1 MLNAVVAEDLPGP
14 GSVFLHVDWSFKAP
28 VRPGDEITAEVE
40 VVEVREDKPLT
51 RLRTTIVN
59 QEGTVV
65 LDGTALVWT
74 EPALRALALLAAAL
88 VLSMTT
94 WFSATAVVPQLRA
107 EWDLGNTAAAWLT
120 IAVQVGFVAGA
131 LVGSALSVA
140 DVFAPRLVI
149 LVGSLGAAAA
159 NLVLVAADGPEVGIA
174 ARVATGFFLAGVYP
188 PALKLASTWFR
199 RGRGT
204 ALGIVV
210 GALTLGSAVPHLVN
224 GIGGLDWQV
233 VVWVTSALTA
243 LGGLVVFLGVPEGP
257 YSFPSARFD
266 PRQAGLVLRNRG
278 VRLASLGYF
287 GHMWELYA
295 MWAWFLVFFAAVAAD
310 GREAAYATF
319 AVIGVGA
326 AGCWVGGV
334 LGDRWGRPET
344 TAAMMA
350 VSAACALAIGLVAD
364 APSGVVLALGLV
376 WGFAVVGDSA
386 QFSTL
391 VTELAEQAYVGTAL
405 GLQMA
410 VGFALTVPTI
420 WLLPFLEDEVGWRW
434 AFAFLVPGPLLG
446 ILAMLRLRRLERLP
460 AGVP

>member
-1 MLNAVVAEDLPGP
+1 MDRA
-14 GSVFLHVDWSFKAP
+14 S
-28 VRPGDEITAEVE
+28 
-40 VVEVREDKPLT
+40 
-51 RLRTTIVN
+51 
-59 QEGTVV
+59 
-65 LDGTALVWT
+65 
-74 EPALRALALLAAAL
+74 LRALGLLAAAL

-94 WFSATAVVPQLRA
+94 WFSATAVVPQLRE

-131 LVGSALSVA
+131 LAGSALSVA
-140 DVFAPRLVI
+140 DVFPPRVVI
-149 LVGSLGAAAA
+149 LVGSMGAAVA
-159 NLVLVAADGPEVGIA
+159 NLVLIAADGPELGIA
-174 ARVATGFFLAGVYP
+174 ARLATGFFLAGVYP

-224 GIGGLDWQV
+224 GLGGLDWQL
-233 VVWVTSALTA
+233 VVWVTSVLTA
-243 LGGLVVFLGVPEGP
+243 VGGLVVFFGVPEGP
-257 YSFPSARFD
+257 YPFPTARFD
-266 PRQAGLVLRNRG
+266 PRQAGLVLRDRG

-310 GREAAYATF
+310 GRAAAYATF
-319 AVIGVGA
+319 AVIGSGA
-326 AGCWVGGV
+326 VGCWLGGV

-344 TAAMMA
+344 TVAMMA
-350 VSAACALAIGLVAD
+350 VSAGCALVIGLVSE
-364 APSGVVLALGLV
+364 APSAVVLALGLV

-420 WLLPFLEDEVGWRW
+420 WLLPFFEDEVGWRW
-434 AFAFLVPGPLLG
+434 AFAFLVPGPVLG
-446 ILAMLRLRRLERLP
+446 ILAMLRLRRLERHP
-460 AGVP
+460 VGGP

>member
-1 MLNAVVAEDLPGP
+1 
-14 GSVFLHVDWSFKAP
+14 
-28 VRPGDEITAEVE
+28 
-40 VVEVREDKPLT
+40 
-51 RLRTTIVN
+51 
-59 QEGTVV
+59 
-65 LDGTALVWT
+65 
-74 EPALRALALLAAAL
+74 
-88 VLSMTT
+88 MTT
-94 WFSATAVVPQLRA
+94 WFSATAVVPQLRD
-107 EWDLGNTAAAWLT
+107 EWGLGDTAAAWLT

-131 LVGSALSVA
+131 LVGSALTIA
-140 DVFAPRLVI
+140 DVLPPRVVI
-149 LVGSLGAAAA
+149 LVGALGAAAA
-159 NLVLVAADGPEVGIA
+159 NLALLAADGPQPAIG
-174 ARVATGFFLAGVYP
+174 ARLLTGFFLAGVYP

-210 GALTLGSAVPHLVN
+210 GALTLGSALPHLVN
-224 GIGGLDWQV
+224 GLGGLDWGI
-233 VVWVTSALTA
+233 VVWVTSVLTA
-243 LGGLVVFLGVPEGP
+243 TGGVVVYFGVREGP

-310 GREAAYATF
+310 GQAAAYATF
-319 AVIGVGA
+319 AVVGVGA
-326 AGCWVGGV
+326 VGCWAGGV

-344 TAAMMA
+344 TAAMLA
-350 VSAACALAIGLVAD
+350 VSASCALLIGL
-364 APSGVVLALGLV
+364 LAEGPEPLVFAVGLV

-420 WLLPFLEDEVGWRW
+420 WLLPFLESEVGWRW

-446 ILAMLRLRRLERLP
+446 IAAMLRLRWLQ

>member
-1 MLNAVVAEDLPGP
+1 MDRA
-14 GSVFLHVDWSFKAP
+14 S
-28 VRPGDEITAEVE
+28 
-40 VVEVREDKPLT
+40 
-51 RLRTTIVN
+51 
-59 QEGTVV
+59 
-65 LDGTALVWT
+65 
-74 EPALRALALLAAAL
+74 LRALALLAAAL

-131 LVGSALSVA
+131 LAGSALSVA
-140 DVFAPRLVI
+140 DVFPPRYVI
-149 LVGSLGAAAA
+149 LAGALGAAAA
-159 NLVLVAADGPEVGIA
+159 NLVLVTADGPEVGIA

-224 GIGGLDWQV
+224 GLGGLDWEL

-243 LGGLVVFLGVPEGP
+243 AGGVVVFFGVPEGP
-257 YSFPSARFD
+257 YTFPSARFD

-295 MWAWFLVFFAAVAAD
+295 MWAWFLVFFAAVATD
-310 GREAAYATF
+310 GKAAAYATF
-319 AVIGVGA
+319 AVIGAGA
-326 AGCWVGGV
+326 VGCWVGGV

-350 VSAACALAIGLVAD
+350 VSAACALAIGLVAEVS
-364 APSGVVLALGLV
+364 AALVLALGLV
-376 WGFAVVGDSA
+376 WGFSVVADSA

-405 GLQMA
+405 GFQMA

-420 WLLPFLEDEVGWRW
+420 WLLPFLEEEVGWRW
-434 AFAFLVPGPLLG
+434 AFVFLVPGPVLG
-446 ILAMLRLRRLERLP
+446 ILAMLRLRRLGL
-460 AGVP
+460 GVP

>member
-1 MLNAVVAEDLPGP
+1 
-14 GSVFLHVDWSFKAP
+14 VD
-28 VRPGDEITAEVE
+28 
-40 VVEVREDKPLT
+40 RES
-51 RLRTTIVN
+51 
-59 QEGTVV
+59 
-65 LDGTALVWT
+65 
-74 EPALRALALLAAAL
+74 LRALALLAAAL

-131 LVGSALSVA
+131 LAGSALSVA
-140 DVFAPRLVI
+140 DVFPPRFVI
-149 LVGSLGAAAA
+149 LAGALGAAAA

-210 GALTLGSAVPHLVN
+210 GALTLGSAIPHLVN
-224 GIGGLDWQV
+224 GLGGLDWQL

-243 LGGLVVFLGVPEGP
+243 AGGVLVFLGVPEGP

-266 PRQAGLVLRNRG
+266 RRQAGLVLRNRG

-295 MWAWFLVFFAAVAAD
+295 MWAWFLVFFAAVATD
-310 GREAAYATF
+310 GKAAAYATF
-319 AVIGVGA
+319 AVIGAGA
-326 AGCWVGGV
+326 VGCWVGGV

-344 TAAMMA
+344 TALMMA
-350 VSAACALAIGLVAD
+350 VSAACALGIGLVAEVS
-364 APSGVVLALGLV
+364 AALVLALGLV
-376 WGFAVVGDSA
+376 WGFAVVADSA

-405 GLQMA
+405 GFQMA

-434 AFAFLVPGPLLG
+434 AFVFLVPGPVLG
-446 ILAMLRLRRLERLP
+446 ILAMLRLRRLGL
-460 AGVP
+460 GVP